1 VLLVD
6 TSVWVDYLR
15 GVDTLAT
22 HELRN
27 RLRGGVSDL
36 ATTEPIIMEILA
48 GAKDERGLRQLEIL
62 TNGLVLLPVNAHR
75 DYHDAAALYRAARRR
90 GRTIRKLIDCL
101 IGAVAVRN
109 EATLL
114 HNDDDFD
121 AIELVAPLR
130 ARRPRNPEVAG

>member
-15 GVDTLAT
+15 GADTLAT

-48 GAKDERGLRQLEIL
+48 GAKDERGLHQLEIL

-75 DYHDAAALYRAARRR
+75 DYHDAAVLYRAARRR

-121 AIELVAPLR
+121 AIEMVAPLR

>member
-15 GVDTLAT
+15 GADTTAT
-22 HELRN
+22 HEMRG
-27 RLRGGVSDL
+27 RLRAGVGDL

-48 GAKDERGLRQLEIL
+48 GAKDERGLRQLEAL
-62 TNGLVLLPVNAHR
+62 TNGLALLPVNAHR
-75 DYHDAAALYRAARRR
+75 DYHDAATIYRAARRR

-101 IGAVAVRN
+101 IAAVAIRS

-121 AIELVAPLR
+121 AVGLVAPLR
-130 ARRPRNPEVAG
+130 ARRPRQPGATG